1 MDHSQEAA
9 GRFFVAGGQPAKLLE
24 AAEKAFNFVAVA
36 VEVAVNKPRDFAVL
50 LLGITT
56 CAPKASTAATTAFV
70 S

>member
-50 LLGITT
+50 FTGNNNLRTQSLDG
-56 CAPKASTAATTAFV
+56 CHTAFV